1 MNGVSGTPLYRQVYD
16 SLRARIE
23 FGEYRP
29 GEALPSEQK
38 LREEFGVSIITVRRA
53 IHELSLDG
61 LVDSRHG
68 IGNIVV
74 DPQQSAVAVGLSS
87 FTSDVA
93 SGRLRLVRTL
103 ISMDKVPAD
112 DDVAK
117 SLRVQPYSIVWRLVR
132 LDSEGGAPLS
142 VDEAY
147 LPPALAHSITPEIA
161 GSPLFMHLW
170 QQGEGLEFVRTRYDI
185 LVESPSERDQ
195 ELLGIGPEV
204 PLLVTKETVFSKHE
218 RAAGLIVTRYR
229 ADRGRL
235 TGTVVLVKQKTPS
248 GTIGE

>member
-1 MNGVSGTPLYRQVYD
+1 MNASVVPLYRQVYD
-16 SLRARIE
+16 SLRGRIGSGE
-23 FGEYRP
+23 FQP

-103 ISMDKVPAD
+103 ISIDKVPAD
-112 DDVAK
+112 EEVAAR
-117 SLRVQPYSIVWRLVR
+117 LRVQPYSLVWRYVR

-147 LPPALAHSITPEIA
+147 VPPALARSITPETA

-170 QQGEGLEFVRTRYDI
+170 QQGEGLEFIRTHYDI
-185 LVESPSERDQ
+185 VVEMPSERDQ
-195 ELLGIGPEV
+195 DLLGIGPDV
-204 PLLVTKETVFSKHE
+204 PLLVTKETVFSKQD
-218 RAAGLIVTRYR
+218 RPVGLIVTRYR

-235 TGTVVLVKQKTPS
+235 TGAVMLVKQKTPT
-248 GTIGE
+248 GIIGE